1 MRLLVT
7 GGAGYLGSVVC
18 RRLVAAGHAVL
29 ILDDLRAGKVTAI
42 PEGTEFVQGDM
53 ADQPLLADLLPGID
67 AVLHFAGSIE
77 VGESMRRPLTHF
89 QNNVAK
95 TTILLESMLAH
106 GVSSFIF
113 SSTAAIYGEPESIPV
128 PVTHPL
134 RPANPYGESK
144 LMVERMLHWLHV
156 CNGFRYASL
165 RYFNAAGGPFRGG
178 AVNLIPI
185 VLEVAAGIRPH
196 LEIFGTDYPTRDG
209 TAVRDY
215 IHVED
220 LATAHVLTLEALA
233 YRDRLIYNLGNGVG
247 FTVREVVEAARSVT
261 GAPIPVVEFP
271 RRSGDPAEMVADA
284 DPIRTELGWQPEYTD
299 LRSIISDAW
308 EHFRREKV

>member
-1 MRLLVT
+1 
-7 GGAGYLGSVVC
+7 
-18 RRLVAAGHAVL
+18 
-29 ILDDLRAGKVTAI
+29 
-42 PEGTEFVQGDM
+42 
-53 ADQPLLADLLPGID
+53 
-67 AVLHFAGSIE
+67 
-77 VGESMRRPLTHF
+77 
-89 QNNVAK
+89 
-95 TTILLESMLAH
+95 
-106 GVSSFIF
+106 
-113 SSTAAIYGEPESIPV
+113 
-128 PVTHPL
+128 
-134 RPANPYGESK
+134 
-144 LMVERMLHWLHV
+144 MVERMLHWLHV